1 MEASKC
7 SRRELLFQDQVAIVT
22 GGADGLGRGIVA
34 MLLDNGAS
42 VAIFDIA
49 EDKMTSVSEELA
61 GHGDSIATYKVD
73 VSEEESVRS
82 AFEDFR
88 KRFDRLD
95 VMVNCTG
102 IIGPNGIKS
111 DEVSVEDFDRV
122 YASKQSIVCYIYN
135 LHPSCISSI
144 VNTRGSFIMT
154 KYALGEMKKTNYGRI
169 LLVASISGIV
179 VSKHV
184 VCTCVCWVENL

>member
-1 MEASKC
+1 M
-7 SRRELLFQDQVAIVT
+7 
-22 GGADGLGRGIVA
+22 
-34 MLLDNGAS
+34 
-42 VAIFDIA
+42 
-49 EDKMTSVSEELA
+49 
-61 GHGDSIATYKVD
+61 D
-73 VSEEESVRS
+73 VSKEESVRS

-95 VMVNCTG
+95 VMVNCAG

-144 VNTRGSFIMT
+144 VNTIGSFIMT